1 MCPAAADGIFY
12 CAPNTNAGLV
22 LTMLLNHLPDT

>member
-22 LTMLLNHLPDT
+22 LNAFKSLT